1 MAKVAPVEPTSIS
14 CQRETGVPRGRPLGS
29 RKNPAAPPIHSI
41 APAAPYCCPVA
52 TDGSLFPSPSDG
64 VNDHSLDSVITAALA
79 RTNAAKVTAE
89 AVLDAISLY
98 EPPPLKRGT
107 LRPYVNLADGGEYAD
122 VLDRAVN
129 LLLYAPEVIVWGP
142 VELLEAGGLDE
153 ALNVIPALAN
163 AWDLIADGSLIL
175 REMGRPLGRP
185 ASFGNPDSL
194 RLDTPEIYEPLGFTD
209 RELNHW
215 IDQVTVLEMWQGATT
230 PWFLNERQSLV
241 AVGLM
246 QQASVAADRRA
257 LQVPKLAALELP
269 DLKMHVHDVVAVRR
283 SSDAFAEWRQRLGE
297 ALGQVELLPEGDG
310 WQQEARAIIA
320 DELTPYT
327 ERVRAEAS
335 RSTALSK
342 AVVGMKE
349 MAITGIGG
357 AVGGIADGP
366 SGAIAG
372 LGGAGLVALAAGMS
386 DWVKARRD
394 AVPKRA
400 VLQLSMIFD
409 DGPT

>member
-1 MAKVAPVEPTSIS
+1 M
-14 CQRETGVPRGRPLGS
+14 
-29 RKNPAAPPIHSI
+29 
-41 APAAPYCCPVA
+41 A
-52 TDGSLFPSPSDG
+52 TDGLPLPNRSDG
-64 VNDHSLDSVITAALA
+64 LDDHPLESVVAAALE
-79 RTNAAKVTAE
+79 RTNSAKITPE
-89 AVLDAISLY
+89 AVLDAIALY

-107 LRPYVNLADGGEYAD
+107 LRPYVDLADGGEYAD
-122 VLDRAVN
+122 VLDRAVKM
-129 LLLYAPEVIVWGP
+129 LLYAPEVIVWGP

-153 ALNVIPALAN
+153 ALNVIPALVDV
-163 AWDLIADGSLIL
+163 WDLIADGSLLL
-175 REMGRPLGRP
+175 RELDRPLGRP

-194 RLDTPEIYEPLGFTD
+194 RLDTPEVYEPLGFTD

-215 IDQVTVLEMWQGATT
+215 IDQVTVLEQWPGCTT

-241 AVGLM
+241 AVDLM
-246 QQASVAADRRA
+246 KRASVLADRRA

-269 DLKMHVHDVVAVRR
+269 ALKMHVPDVVAVRR
-283 SSDAFAEWRQRLGE
+283 SSEAFAEWRQRLGV
-297 ALGQVELLPEGDG
+297 ALSQVELLPEGDG
-310 WQQEARAIIA
+310 WQLQARAIIA

-349 MAITGIGG
+349 MAISGIGG
-357 AVGGIADGP
+357 AVGEIIGGP
-366 SGAIAG
+366 TGAIAG
-372 LGGAGLVALAAGMS
+372 LGGAGLATLVAGMS

-394 AVPKRA
+394 AAPKRA

-409 DGPT
+409 DRPA